1 MSLMLLIKCLVSFGW
16 RFLYTP
22 LRAPR
27 VLGQSVSPTTT
38 RRIEEERKEEE
49 RGEGEEEIRRRGRR
63 KFLKLFQSYIKVG
76 INIIGY

>member
-16 RFLYTP
+16 RFLYIP

-27 VLGQSVSPTTT
+27 VLGQSGQSNNNKKN
-38 RRIEEERKEEE
+38 RRRKEEE
-49 RGEGEEEIRRRGRR
+49 RGEGEEERRRRGRR
-63 KFLKLFQSYIKVG
+63 KFLKLFQSYIKVC

>member
-38 RRIEEERKEEE
+38 RRIEEEKKKKEGRGRK
-49 RGEGEEEIRRRGRR
+49 RGEEGEEGG
-63 KFLKLFQSYIKVG
+63 KF
-76 INIIGY
+76 

>member
-38 RRIEEERKEEE
+38 RRIEEEKKKKEG
-49 RGEGEEEIRRRGRR
+49 RGGGGEGEEGGN
-63 KFLKLFQSYIKVG
+63 F
-76 INIIGY
+76 

>member
-38 RRIEEERKEEE
+38 RRIEEEKKKKKEGRGGGGREEKERKEEIF
-49 RGEGEEEIRRRGRR
+49 EI
-63 KFLKLFQSYIKVG
+63 
-76 INIIGY
+76 IISIIH

>member
-38 RRIEEERKEEE
+38 RRKEEE
-49 RGEGEEEIRRRGRR
+49 KKKKEGRGRKRGEEGEEGGN
-63 KFLKLFQSYIKVG
+63 F
-76 INIIGY
+76 

>member
-22 LRAPR
+22 LLAPR

-38 RRIEEERKEEE
+38 RRIEEEKKKKEGRGRK
-49 RGEGEEEIRRRGRR
+49 RGEEGEEGGN
-63 KFLKLFQSYIKVG
+63 F
-76 INIIGY
+76 